1 MWPYPE
7 NALGDIYYGY
17 DEELNA
23 IHIKDK
29 SGDFYC
35 IAGGDIEPIEHL
47 SGQYKD
53 IMLKSG
59 LSSKR
64 TDLNQVYHASIFEV
78 NSENSYMLNY
88 AIVGTDE
95 GRDKA
100 ISDYRY
106 MLENPD
112 RVYSEVVDHYN
123 NLLASMVIIDSPDDE
138 FNRLWKWSLIGV
150 DRFFVET
157 PGLGSALVA
166 GYSTVDRGW
175 DGGHKVSG
183 RPGYGWYFGRD
194 SEWSCFAI
202 NNYGNFE
209 IVRSQLEFLQK
220 FQDQSGK
227 IFHELSTSGAA
238 HYDAADAT
246 PLYIIL
252 AGHYLK
258 SSGDIEFIKDS
269 WGNIQKAMEFLYSTD
284 TDGDLLI
291 ENTNVG
297 HGWVEG
303 GKLWGAHSTFYLS
316 GLWAQA
322 LEEAAYMAS
331 CLGKN
336 ALEKKYKTDADKVKN
351 ILDTEFWNN
360 STRFYNYGKL
370 KDGNFNPEKT
380 ILPAP
385 IMHFGFLNDK
395 KVSMVLQDYAG
406 NEFSTDWGLRILS
419 SESPLFDP
427 SGYHEGSV
435 WPLFTGWCALAEYR
449 YGNSVQGFTHIM
461 NNLYIKNHW
470 NLGFVEEVMNGLSYE
485 PAGVCP
491 HQCWSETN
499 IIQPAIEGMIGLK
512 PDAPNKS
519 AKISPRF
526 PLNWDKVLVKNLRI
540 GNSQISME
548 MNRSKNETNYFF
560 ELKRGE
566 PVRINFAPE
575 ILDGMKIT
583 DVILNGE
590 VIKTDFNRFRGIL
603 SNPISFMIEDRI
615 EIKFK
620 HTGGIGMMPFIPRP
634 EPGDLS
640 DGYRIINADLNGG
653 NYKIEFEG
661 KSGTTRYFEVR
672 IFDQKLKSVRGAD
685 FDIDESKGLVRLK
698 VPFRKSKKEFTTE
711 SVVIEVEK

>member
-7 NALGDIYYGY
+7 NALGNIYYGY

-227 IFHELSTSGAA
+227 IFHELSTSGAV

-303 GKLWGAHSTFYLS
+303 GKLWGAHSNFYLS

-336 ALEKKYKTDADKVKN
+336 ALEKKYKTDADKVKS

-435 WPLFTGWCALAEYR
+435 WPLFTGWCALGEYE

-470 NLGFVEEVMNGLSYE
+470 DLGFVEEVMNGLSYE

-685 FDIDESKGLVRLK
+685 LDIDESKGLVRLK

-711 SVVIEVEK
+711 SVVMQVEK